1 MATTLNQIG
10 NGNGYLYETDLVN
23 NIITVR
29 KNTAEGLRDMRQK
42 ASVNSPLAANRSA
55 IAVIEITGVA
65 GTGNFTAVTVNGV
78 NQIAGNVAVTTSDPA
93 TEAIKLAAAINAYT
107 PGSGPDYTAFAID
120 KYVYIVEPAIVGGSS
135 NGVVPVVSADTGTI
149 TTSVTAFSGGASASG
164 AYDKQ
169 FGRKYYCNAEP
180 DAMPDSI
187 SGALDITN
195 VITVRSFSSGI
206 ETESVTIASDQI
218 QSFPRY
224 SSIIQLKVDTEGGA
238 ASDNLVFINPA
249 GMVEGDMI
257 ILVGANASHTVNVI
271 SQPNASLVSPKAGNI
286 FLSNNTQFSTSG
298 LNGGCLMLRYIYD
311 NTYGG
316 IFVEML
322 RTSVPACITPV
333 TYNQIRTLI
342 LGNALKQGCR
352 YVITDRADLGIICT
366 ATSANRI
373 SLTCEGLFLNA
384 DYQGTGNYSG
394 VPGFVSQ
401 VGVWHNALVIGAAN
415 QVCIY
420 NNNHYRNK
428 TGVNTSTPPPS
439 DTVNWELLPKSVT
452 TGYHLVSDTIEYDIH
467 SWIDLSLD
475 YIVGRKDRYGNYVG
489 GGLESILLKDPIP
502 KFAWGNNKHQGNT
515 CIDSDCR
522 TANFRGEFKNNNLTS
537 SNVQNNSGTG
547 YIIGNTLVNNNIIG
561 NALTAIGGLC
571 YIRYNNRC
579 NIENNTLSASNA
591 IISDNTKCNINGNIL
606 QGTSNSLI
614 RDNSNQ
620 IINNNTLNTA
630 SQIIDNNGL
639 SNSSTVHSI
648 ISGNILGQGATIRN
662 NYNGGFI
669 SGNTLG
675 IGAGIRYNFLQGTG
689 FYIEFINVGKIR
701 DNVLLDDTGIIAN
714 ALIAGGAI
722 YRKTLSGA
730 GTNIFGC
737 VISGNYGSQETI
749 TQSQEVRAFINN
761 VIGGTKT
768 IDITGLT
775 TVPVPADYTDLI
787 LTSSNPTETVNGISF
802 LTGEENR
809 MGRIRF
815 RPAPGL
821 TLTVNFEPAP
831 GTNTN
836 KFVGPA
842 ASRVLNGNNG
852 DMIEFEYDF
861 RKPSPWN
868 FYETAYR
875 ISI

>member
-1 MATTLNQIG
+1 
-10 NGNGYLYETDLVN
+10 
-23 NIITVR
+23 
-29 KNTAEGLRDMRQK
+29 
-42 ASVNSPLAANRSA
+42 
-55 IAVIEITGVA
+55 
-65 GTGNFTAVTVNGV
+65 
-78 NQIAGNVAVTTSDPA
+78 
-93 TEAIKLAAAINAYT
+93 
-107 PGSGPDYTAFAID
+107 
-120 KYVYIVEPAIVGGSS
+120 
-135 NGVVPVVSADTGTI
+135 
-149 TTSVTAFSGGASASG
+149 
-164 AYDKQ
+164 
-169 FGRKYYCNAEP
+169 
-180 DAMPDSI
+180 
-187 SGALDITN
+187 
-195 VITVRSFSSGI
+195 
-206 ETESVTIASDQI
+206 
-218 QSFPRY
+218 
-224 SSIIQLKVDTEGGA
+224 
-238 ASDNLVFINPA
+238 
-249 GMVEGDMI
+249 MI

-333 TYNQIRTLI
+333 THAQILSIIAT
-342 LGNALKQGCR
+342 NSLKQGCR
-352 YVITDRADLGIICT
+352 YLIIDKADLGIICT
-366 ATSANRI
+366 ATSTNKI

-384 DYQGTGNYSG
+384 DYTGNGDYSG

-401 VGVWHNALVIGAAN
+401 VGVWHDALVIGAAN

-452 TGYHLVSDTIEYDIH
+452 TGYHLVSDTIEYDVVFDAI
-467 SWIDLSLD
+467 L
-475 YIVGRKDRYGNYVG
+475 GRKDRYGNYVKG
-489 GGLESILLKDPIP
+489 SLYFIYSYNLIP
-502 KFAWGNNKHQGNT
+502 KFAWGNPNHNGNYFYES
-515 CIDSDCR
+515 IFD
-522 TANFRGEFKNNNLTS
+522 TANYRGEFSRNEVISGTVQGNKGIGKI
-537 SNVQNNSGTG
+537 VQNLIFKGGISNNELLSAGASIQSN
-547 YIIGNTLVNNNIIG
+547 YNCDIIGNTLNSNSAKIEKNTECSITGNIFQGIDAGIEDNFRQSIYQNILNTSSRIIG
-561 NALTAIGGLC
+561 N
-571 YIRYNNRC
+571 
-579 NIENNTLSASNA
+579 
-591 IISDNTKCNINGNIL
+591 NGP
-606 QGTSNSLI
+606 TV
-614 RDNSNQ
+614 
-620 IINNNTLNTA
+620 
-630 SQIIDNNGL
+630 
-639 SNSSTVHSI
+639 NSSNYSI
-648 ISGNILGQGATIRN
+648 
-662 NYNGGFI
+662 I

-675 IGAGIRYNFLQGTG
+675 QLSTIGFNYNSGIISGNTLGNSAEIVNNFLQGVRNGIDTT
-689 FYIEFINVGKIR
+689 IIGKIM
-701 DNVLLDDTGIIAN
+701 DNVLLDNTSIISN
-714 ALIAGGAI
+714 AILAGGAI

-749 TQSQEVRAFINN
+749 TQTQEVRAFINN

-775 TVPVPADYTDLI
+775 TVPVPMDYTDLI

-802 LTGEENR
+802 LTGGENR

-842 ASRVLNGNNG
+842 ATRVLNGNNG
-852 DMIEFEYDF
+852 DMIEFEYDW